1 MSGVRPRLSG
11 LSTHLPSLRS
21 SFTAA
26 GSLASTAVI
35 RSLYFGPEPRMA
47 SDVAAD
53 GRFAT
58 RTTAG
63 AGVGFCFAAA
73 ALGFGAA
80 FDLSTIV
87 FAGSAAVFAGSGSVF
102 AASVAGFAGSI
113 TGFAGSAIGTS
124 TFGASGAFATGAG
137 AGAFAA
143 GGGAGV
149 VSRGAPCAAGIP
161 PGRFGSFIGSYGDTV
176 SVAIF
181 PTPAMTEGSTSM

>member
-47 SDVAAD
+47 SDVAAG

-102 AASVAGFAGSI
+102 AVAGFAGSI

-143 GGGAGV
+143 GVGAGV
-149 VSRGAPCAAGIP
+149 GFRGGTFVAGIV
-161 PGRFGSFIGSYGDTV
+161 PGRVGSFIGSY
-176 SVAIF
+176 
-181 PTPAMTEGSTSM
+181 

>member
-21 SFTAA
+21 SFPAG

-47 SDVAAD
+47 SDVAAG

-73 ALGFGAA
+73 AALGFCGA

-143 GGGAGV
+143 GVGAGV
-149 VSRGAPCAAGIP
+149 GFRGGTFVAGIV
-161 PGRFGSFIGSYGDTV
+161 PGRVGSFIGSY
-176 SVAIF
+176 
-181 PTPAMTEGSTSM
+181 